1 MHFKSPYYTIHG
13 NHETYHFLSVLV
25 NPGSQ
30 AIVPG
35 TQAIVPGTGA
45 PAIVP
50 VLPGNAVISSLPQ
63 QAMIQLAQA
72 NATAAIVTSRVWG
85 TDQPATA
92 STPTKV
98 NSF

>member
-1 MHFKSPYYTIHG
+1 M
-13 NHETYHFLSVLV
+13 
-25 NPGSQ
+25 
-30 AIVPG
+30 
-35 TQAIVPGTGA
+35 VPGTGA

-50 VLPGNAVISSLPQ
+50 LLPGNAVISSLPQ

-98 NSF
+98 NSSIVLFNENARVLRLRPLQ